1 MDAKDSDQLEGDRT
15 IASVAK
21 SNPNGLA
28 QKIGVGTFILLG
40 AVAIWWV
47 NADTSKPKVVE
58 TKEVAANTLPPFRE
72 LPKVKEPKEEEI
84 VEAVVVEE
92 PKLPLYEVQVVDAPE
107 EPKELSPRLLSSGV
121 FFDDSSA
128 GGQDKDVGSTAYED
142 GLKDQLSF
150 LKGGGASGAAA
161 GLLGDGEPSL
171 SQQLQATKLEGYSA
185 STLEERNYLMT
196 KGTFL
201 TCNLETAI
209 SSDVPG
215 MTTCRLSRDIYSNS
229 GSVLLLERGTKLVG
243 EYRGGF
249 RRGQHRLF
257 ILWTRAETPKGV
269 IINLDSPGSDAL
281 GRGGVDGYLDN
292 HFWERFGSALL
303 LSLIDDVGD
312 YIITKAEDGDSIS
325 FSDSGETTQ
334 DMASITLRDSVG
346 IPPTLLKHQGETVN
360 VITARDLDFASVY
373 SLANTK

>member
-1 MDAKDSDQLEGDRT
+1 MDIKDDNELEGDRT
-15 IASVAK
+15 IASVATK
-21 SNPNGLA
+21 KPNSLT
-28 QKIGVGTFILLG
+28 QNIGIGAFVLLG

-47 NADTSKPKVVE
+47 NTDSPKPKVQE
-58 TKEVAANTLPPFRE
+58 TQDVVANTLPPFRE
-72 LPKVKEPKEEEI
+72 LPKVEIPEEPV
-84 VEAVVVEE
+84 VELAVVEE
-92 PKLPLYEVQVVDAPE
+92 QKLPLYEVQAVGAPKE
-107 EPKELSPRLLSSGV
+107 VPELSPRRLSSGV
-121 FFDDSSA
+121 LFDGNAAS
-128 GGQDKDVGSTAYED
+128 GNDKEVATTAYED
-142 GLKDQLSF
+142 GLNEQLSF
-150 LKGGGASGAAA
+150 LKSGGASGSAS
-161 GLLGDGEPSL
+161 LGGGDAPSL
-171 SQQLQATKLEGYSA
+171 SQQLQATTLEGYSA
-185 STLEERNYLMT
+185 SSLEERNYLIT

-257 ILWTRAETPKGV
+257 ILWTRAETPKGI

-303 LSLIDDVGD
+303 LSMVDDVGD
-312 YIITKAEDGDSIS
+312 YLITKAEDGDSIS

-373 SLANTK
+373 SLKNTQ